1 MGKDK
6 RHFQA
11 SVGATDQAAN
21 GAKAISAD
29 ARAARLQQGPVE
41 PPLPTLTLSL
51 VLDQV
56 KLSETLTQP

>member
-11 SVGATDQAAN
+11 SLGATDQAAN

-29 ARAARLQQGPVE
+29 ARAASLQQGPAAT
-41 PPLPTLTLSL
+41 PLPTLTLLFSL
-51 VLDQV
+51 G
-56 KLSETLTQP
+56 SS